1 MIIFE
6 VKTQRY
12 IEELYFLKV
21 NFDDAEIFNFVFH
34 LQFKHREMW
43 GRGQEEKLYIYEILS
58 HFFIYCPRK
67 FLSFGQYFYGLR
79 ILGHVK
85 N

>member
-6 VKTQRY
+6 VKNQRY
-12 IEELYFLKV
+12 IEELHFLKV
-21 NFDDAEIFNFVFH
+21 NFDNAEIFNFVFP
-34 LQFKHREMW
+34 LQFNHRAIW
-43 GRGQEEKLYIYEILS
+43 GRGQGEKSDIYKILS
-58 HFFIYCPRK
+58 HFFICCPRK
-67 FLSFGQYFYGLR
+67 FLLFGQYFYGLR